1 MSLLDFALMVVVV
14 TASGALAPGPLF
26 FANIS
31 KGSRAGARSG
41 LLFSI
46 GHTIVEFPLIMFLAM
61 GLLMEANQPFVKTLT
76 GLVGGFALVA
86 FGVLQVLES
95 RKNSSNNQTSKKG
108 RIAQN
113 SIFLG
118 LVLTGL
124 NPFFIVW
131 WLTAGGKLIMEALAL
146 AQIYGVLMM
155 FAAHIWMDYAWL
167 IAVAYFSKLGVNLI
181 GSKAYKV
188 LLIVFGIIL
197 IWYGMNFIL
206 NSI

>member
-31 KGSRAGARSG
+31 KGSMAGARSG

-46 GHTIVEFPLIMFLAM
+46 GHTIVEFPLIMFLAL
-61 GLLMEANQPFVKTLT
+61 GLLVEANQPLVKMLT

-86 FGVLQVLES
+86 FGVLQVVQS
-95 RKNSSNNQTSKKG
+95 RKNTGNQTSRKG
-108 RIAQN
+108 RVAQN

-188 LLIVFGIIL
+188 LLTVFGIIL